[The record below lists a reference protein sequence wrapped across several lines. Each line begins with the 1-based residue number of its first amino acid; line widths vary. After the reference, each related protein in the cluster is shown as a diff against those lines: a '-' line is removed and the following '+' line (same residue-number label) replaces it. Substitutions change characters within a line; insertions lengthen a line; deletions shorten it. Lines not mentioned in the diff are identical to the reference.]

1 MSQQPLQPLDYKAPR
16 ESKLQE
22 QAEEASKLMGTLVS
36 QCNHIIS
43 RGKRRG
49 ERCRHLTEYDYRRC
63 EKHLR
68 RDWHVQVKSSNIR
81 QAGLGLFAVDPD
93 ASCDCDCVHRRRIV
107 FRKGDLIGC
116 FAGELINSQEFQRRY
131 GNEEYRNFAP
141 YVLGVEED
149 KSHDESYARTAF
161 SYANDGVNLKD
172 PLLRRNYVYKT
183 GSHVVWHQLEWP
195 HVVNSFCDSNAETGR
210 PSLYALG
217 DICHGEE
224 ILWSYSGSLNPS
236 KNERGEWVLD
246 ASKQN
251 SQPQDSYF
259 YGLLEL
265 SSNGGHASTAPVSAS
280 TFKTSGSKASTESS

>member
-1 MSQQPLQPLDYKAPR
+1 MPRALILDHKEPQD
-16 ESKLQE
+16 EKLAA
-22 QAEEASKLMGTLVS
+22 QAKEASSLRGTLIS

-49 ERCRHLTEYDYRRC
+49 QRCRHLTDYDYRRC
-63 EKHLR
+63 EEHLR
-68 RDWHVQVKSSNIR
+68 RDWHVAVRPSNIR
-81 QAGLGLFAVDPD
+81 HAGLGLFAVDPE
-93 ASCDCDCVHRRRIV
+93 ASCDCDCVQRRRVV

-116 FAGELINSQEFQRRY
+116 FAGELIGSGDFQRRY
-131 GNEEYRNFAP
+131 SNEKHNNFAP
-141 YVLGVEED
+141 YVLGVDDD

-195 HVVNSFCDSNAETGR
+195 HVVNAYCDSNSEGR

-236 KNERGEWVLD
+236 KNDRGEWVLD
-246 ASKQN
+246 ASRQN

-265 SSNGGHASTAPVSAS
+265 SGGSGGSAGLHGSTTPS
-280 TFKTSGSKASTESS
+280 TISTVSGSRAATATS